1 MLRAP
6 YEILHRELQTFY
18 FDEPLKYMVSK
29 RADNDTIRIQ
39 LPLEANHPLEEI
51 IWFVRR
57 KAVRENNAW
66 TNYTSVLERGW
77 LENGPRRAEARPL
90 LLNATIQANGV
101 TLCEAEGQY
110 FRQLGAQAHRGGIA
124 AYNSFLYCYP
134 FARNPGEHQPSGS
147 MNASRVNSLRL
158 TLEVRPP
165 GGVGDG
171 DWEVKVFCIGMN
183 WLRFENGI
191 ANPMFND

>member
-1 MLRAP
+1 
-6 YEILHRELQTFY
+6 
-18 FDEPLKYMVSK
+18 VSK

-57 KAVRENNAW
+57 KGVRENNAW
-66 TNYTSVLERGW
+66 NNYTSVLERDW
-77 LENGPRRAEARPL
+77 DPRRAAARPL

-101 TLCEAEGQY
+101 TLCEAEEQY
-110 FRQLGAQAHRGGIA
+110 FRQLAAQAHRGGIVPYSA
-124 AYNSFLYCYP
+124 FIYGYP

-171 DWEVKVFCIGMN
+171 DWEVKVFCIGLN

-191 ANPMFND
+191 ANPMFED